1 MNEIRTRIQV
11 GPDQQIS
18 GVAPADVP
26 PGIHEVTITVEEA
39 KPAKRFRVADLP
51 VHDLPWDD
59 SISLRR
65 DDMYGDDGR

>member
-1 MNEIRTRIQV
+1 MNEIRTHIQV
-11 GPDQQIS
+11 GPDHQIS

-26 PGIHEVTITVEEA
+26 PGTHEVTITVEAA
-39 KPAKRFRVADLP
+39 KPTKRFRVADLQ

-65 DDMYGDDGR
+65 EDIYGDDGC